1 MVTVWS
7 AASLIHYS
15 FLNLWETITP
25 EKYAQHID
33 ERHGK
38 LQRLQLALVNKKG
51 PVLLHQNAQLHITQP
66 VLQKYYEL
74 GYEVLPHLPYSP
86 DLSPTNYHF
95 FKHLDN
101 LFQGKCFHNHKET
114 ENTIK
119 SSLNPKAQIFMLQE

>member
-33 ERHGK
+33 ERLGK

-66 VLQKYYEL
+66 VLQKYYGL

-86 DLSPTNYHF
+86 DLSPTTTLSSILTTFAGKIHNQQ
-95 FKHLDN
+95 DAEN
-101 LFQGKCFHNHKET
+101 AFQE
-114 ENTIK
+114 
-119 SSLNPKAQIFMLQE
+119 FMGS

>member
-95 FKHLDN
+95 FKHLN
-101 LFQGKCFHNHKET
+101 KFCR
-114 ENTIK
+114 ENASTTSRRQK
-119 SSLNPKAQIFMLQE
+119 MLSRSSWDPEAWIFMPQE